1 MSRTQVKKSNAG
13 RKPKPPPRQYCDY
26 TEEERAARLTY
37 SEIPNNAGSNAAA
50 QRITALWGFE
60 VSRHTIER
68 DTENRSLTM
77 HLIAGRRH
85 YSDRALYDYV
95 ILNSSTTA
103 PRRAKVGV

>member
-1 MSRTQVKKSNAG
+1 MSRMQAKKSNAG
-13 RKPKPPPRQYCDY
+13 RKPKPPPRQYSDY
-26 TEEERAARLTY
+26 TDEERAARLAY
-37 SEIPNNAGSNAAA
+37 SEIPNNVGSAGAAE
-50 QRITALWGFE
+50 RISQLWGFE

-77 HLIAGRRH
+77 NLVAGRRH

-103 PRRAKVGV
+103 PRRSKVGA